1 MHCFHQGSD
10 GSERWSDVLI
20 FATCKRNNQRQM
32 TSLLG
37 YLVQNAE
44 AVESEVGEDGSLVL
58 RVEAVLRGSHYP

>member
-1 MHCFHQGSD
+1 
-10 GSERWSDVLI
+10 
-20 FATCKRNNQRQM
+20 M